1 MLKPPYT
8 RYDQLFV
15 YNFDRTELGDIED
28 PDLIGTWIEDETA
41 ILFFHRD
48 KKELIAEICA
58 RTGAVIIYE
67 AQLDYRD
74 WEAGLDITSFQ
85 VGPLA
90 VSPLWEVGEVK
101 EVQEVEDVEEAGE
114 AEKATAREKAVEAG
128 TTEASKD
135 AAISEQLLPIRLDP
149 SVIFGSGFHATTR
162 LCLEV
167 LCDLYGDMPDQ
178 FQRVMDLGCGTGL
191 LAIGAARLGAREVLA
206 IDNNPF
212 ACQVARRNLELNGC
226 EPIITV
232 EQRDL
237 RAGLPDTRV
246 DLVIANLYKGLLMD
260 FFNNPDFWQ
269 AKYYLISGFIPS
281 MEEELLAALPIQQL
295 KLIERRQSD
304 NWRLWLLA
312 NQCPGVTRVKQP

>member
-15 YNFDRTELGDIED
+15 YNFDRIELGEIND

-41 ILFFHRD
+41 ILFFHRE
-48 KKELIAEICA
+48 KKALMAEICSI
-58 RTGAVIIYE
+58 TGAEIIYE

-74 WEAGLDITSFQ
+74 WEAGLDITSFR

-90 VSPLWEVGEVK
+90 ISPLWEEA
-101 EVQEVEDVEEAGE
+101 EEADP
-114 AEKATAREKAVEAG
+114 AEH
-128 TTEASKD
+128 
-135 AAISEQLLPIRLDP
+135 LLPIRLDP

-167 LCDLYGDMPDQ
+167 LCDLYGDQPDQ
-178 FQRVMDLGCGTGL
+178 FQQVIDLGCGTGL
-191 LAIGAARLGAREVLA
+191 LSIGAAKLGAATVQA

-212 ACQVARRNLELNGC
+212 ACQVALRNRELNSC
-226 EPIITV
+226 EQIVTV

-237 RAGLPDTRV
+237 RTDLPDTQV
-246 DLVIANLYKGLLMD
+246 DLVIANLYKGLLVD
-260 FFNNPDFWQ
+260 FFNNPNFWQ
-269 AKYYLISGFIPS
+269 ARYYLISGFIPS
-281 MEEELLAALPIQQL
+281 MEEELLAALPMQHL
-295 KLIERRQSD
+295 KLIDRRQSD

-312 NQCPGVTRVKQP
+312 NQRSETPAKTDPQP